1 MENYIIQPEDNEAQ
15 IISDRLSAGYVL
27 MGRTIQSNDDVVLI
41 FMTQGEV
48 ERQRID
54 RINASINDTLKDI
67 DVSSIRS
74 IREWVV
80 KQPDAPQFLKD
91 YEIKVAGCATDFPII
106 PYFDNECREAGI
118 KIKID
123 GHYDIID

>member
-91 YEIKVAGCATDFPII
+91 YEIKAAEERMKLLSRV
-106 PYFDNECREAGI
+106 
-118 KIKID
+118 
-123 GHYDIID
+123 